1 MRYGIVFA
9 VLLVGLVGVGL
20 WWSNDGEPP
29 TVGETHRDANRTA
42 SPATGS
48 EPLDSHASSSRESE
62 DDAGDSTSKTASDS
76 PTIHP
81 PVLDRIGLV
90 SLLRRAHR
98 PDGLDQLIADWLE
111 GGDPEHREAIL
122 DLLAET
128 AGHPHSAFVPALTAF
143 LKYSEPRAAVDDLIR
158 VSEVIDARG
167 TVDAAGRPYS
177 VALIDLGREVAVLLQ
192 DDQFEARLAYQ
203 DLLSTW
209 SGASTAFDTPHVD
222 ILSGLAESDPRA
234 HRLLGEF
241 ASRDGPARINALHHF
256 GTVASVREILSA
268 AGSWSDAVLTG
279 EGDIAEH
286 HAVVSALLSSLA
298 QDPMDADR
306 AAPYIESALSQ
317 WNGGSLEQQYRAH
330 VMQCLTR
337 GFCPRQCLDELEAIA
352 SDERVSAQT
361 REIAQRAIDRATGD

>member
-1 MRYGIVFA
+1 MRYGIVLA
-9 VLLVGLVGVGL
+9 ALLVGLVGLIL
-20 WWSNDGEPP
+20 WWSNDADLPSGR
-29 TVGETHRDANRTA
+29 ETSRDSDRAA
-42 SPATGS
+42 APATGS
-48 EPLDSHASSSRESE
+48 EPVDPRANSTPEAEEVTSDS
-62 DDAGDSTSKTASDS
+62 STNTASDS

-81 PVLDRIGLV
+81 PVVDRVGLV
-90 SLLRRAHR
+90 SQLRRAHR
-98 PDGLDQLIADWLE
+98 PDGLDQLIAEWLQS
-111 GGDPEHREAIL
+111 GDPERREAIL

-128 AGHPHSAFVPALTAF
+128 AGHPRSAFVPALTAF
-143 LKYSEPRAAVDDLIR
+143 LKYSEPRAAIDGLIR

-167 TVDAAGRPYS
+167 TVDAVGRPYS

-209 SGASTAFDTPHVD
+209 SGGPTAFDTPHVD

-234 HRLLGEF
+234 RRLLGEF
-241 ASRDGPARINALHHF
+241 ASHEGPARVNALHHF
-256 GTVASVREILSA
+256 GTIASVREVLSA

-298 QDPMDADR
+298 QDPKDADR

-317 WNGGSLEQQYRAH
+317 WNGPLEQQYRAH
-330 VMQCLTR
+330 VMQCLAR
-337 GFCPRQCLDELEAIA
+337 GYCPRQCVDELEAITN
-352 SDERVSAQT
+352 DDRVSEQI
-361 REIAQRAIDRATGD
+361 RKIAQRAIDRATGD